1 MDKHTIVVRDRRKPN
16 HYRIQNIIF
25 KEWLPIIGLHGY
37 TLYSLYALMA
47 TEGEETAW
55 PGYQLIESFLDVS
68 SSTIARY
75 NRLLEW
81 CGLVEIVRFESALGE
96 ANHYY
101 LLDEP
106 VVTHDGLYAIRQAA
120 IAHYGADDP
129 FVVAVCQRI
138 EQWRP
143 LDSYFA
149 KKSYPQ
155 VVKAAAVGKQPTPSR
170 KAPYHQEK
178 SRVLP
183 EEKQPTPEEK
193 QPTSVLQLE
202 QEPIQEPETKTRNKN
217 QEQTTNNNGGDSG
230 WLAVSIFSKLGI
242 QEPFLSAL
250 ANKTSVEL
258 ALSMAWW
265 CVSETWADK
274 PAGLA
279 IKRLQQGKYPP
290 DGFWELAERLIADDL
305 DTVELRQAIAI
316 ERSDHEFEQSFS
328 LSRGAVAAARSI
340 YTMDNSWL
348 SRDILTMR

>member
-120 IAHYGADDP
+120 IARYGADDP

-155 VVKAAAVGKQPTPSR
+155 VVKADAVGKQPTPSR
-170 KAPYHQEK
+170 KAPYPQEK

-193 QPTSVLQLE
+193 QPTSILQLE
-202 QEPIQEPETKTRNKN
+202 QEPIQEQKPTTNNKN
-217 QEQTTNNNGGDSG
+217 QEQTTNNNGVDSG

-250 ANKTSVEL
+250 ANKTPVEMAL
-258 ALSMAWW
+258 AMAWW
-265 CVSETWADK
+265 CVSEEWADK

-290 DGFWELAERLIADDL
+290 EGFFELADLLIAGDIEVL
-305 DTVELRQAIAI
+305 ELTQSLLIG
-316 ERSDHEFEQSFS
+316 RSDYELNQMFE
-328 LSRGAVAAARSI
+328 LSVGAAAAARAI
-340 YTMDNSWL
+340 CKVDPSWFY
-348 SRDILTMR
+348 IKE